1 MASQS
6 SMVHVYLYDGCVV
19 IDQPKPLK
27 VHPVLRRKIMLG
39 EYAQG
44 EVLSETR
51 LAQDLSVSRVP
62 IREVLPL
69 LQQEGFVETA
79 PRRRSV
85 VTTWTPRSTNDL
97 FDARLGVEVAAV
109 AAAARRMRVDSD
121 REAIQAFEALAMT
134 MDRSEH
140 NLAEDHPLD
149 LALSNAEVHVA
160 FAAAS
165 GNPLFEGL
173 MRLLSGRM
181 AWIFYLTSGRDLYGQ
196 SHEHHAL
203 LDAMRAGNVRLTE
216 ALMYAHIESGRQP
229 TLQALHGLWRHESY
243 LGTEEPA

>member
-1 MASQS
+1 M
-6 SMVHVYLYDGCVV
+6 HLYDGRVV

-62 IREVLPL
+62 VREVLPL

-85 VTTWTPRSTNDL
+85 VTTWTPRLINDL

-109 AAAARRMRVDSD
+109 AAAARRMRGEPDP
-121 REAIQAFEALAMT
+121 EARQAFEVLSMT

-160 FAAAS
+160 FAATS

-181 AWIFYLTSGRDLYGQ
+181 AWIFYLTSGRDLHGQ

-203 LDAMRAGNVRLTE
+203 LDAMQAGNVRLSE

-229 TLQALHGLWRHESY
+229 TLNALHGLWRHEPDI
-243 LGTEEPA
+243 GAEEPA